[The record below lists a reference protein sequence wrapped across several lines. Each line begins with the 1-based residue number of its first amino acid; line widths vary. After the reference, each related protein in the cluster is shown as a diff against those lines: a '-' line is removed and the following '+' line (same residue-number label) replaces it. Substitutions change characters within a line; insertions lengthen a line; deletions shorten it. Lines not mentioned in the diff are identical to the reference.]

1 MAKTVLMIHGYGCAS
16 SCWGPVAE
24 RLTAEGY
31 RVETP
36 TIRAD
41 QRKVA
46 APGAGLAGLSLAD
59 YVADMSALAA
69 SLAKQD
75 GEAPIVFGHSM
86 GGLIAQKLAEAG
98 LVSGAVLFSPASPAD
113 ARGKPKLSP
122 VFAFL
127 NAVLMSKP
135 ETRTVKQWKTGF
147 KWGVMN
153 AVPASRHDALYAKMV
168 HDSGRVLADLAWPDK
183 DPNKT
188 AHVDVDK
195 VTVPVLVVA
204 GALDRT
210 TPVDDLRLVG
220 QKYSAVGGDY
230 VEYPNNAHWLIDEP
244 GTDVILGD
252 VIGWLKNKALTPA
265 PAKAAAVEKAPAP
278 KAAVKAAPA
287 PAPKAKAAPA
297 PAKRAPV
304 AEAAPVKAAKPAPAP
319 KAAKPAAPPKAAAPK
334 AAPVKAAPKAAV
346 AKATPAKA
354 AAKPAPAAKVVAAK
368 PAAKPAAKAAAK
380 PKAPAKAAPVA
391 APAKV
396 TAPAAK
402 APAKP
407 KAAAPKPAPAAKP
420 AAAKAVTPKA
430 PAKAPVTKAP
440 AAKAAAPAKATPK
453 AAAKPAAVAKPTAT
467 TKPAKSSPKPK

>member
-31 RVETP
+31 RVEAP

-69 SLAKQD
+69 ALAKQD

-147 KWGVMN
+147 KLCVMN
-153 AVPASRHDALYAKMV
+153 AVPASRHDALYARMV
-168 HDSGRVLADLAWPDK
+168 YDSGRVLANLAWPDK

-195 VTVPVLVVA
+195 VTVPILVVA

-210 TPVDDLRLVG
+210 TPVDDMRLVG

-252 VIGWLKNKALTPA
+252 VIGWLKTKALTPA
-265 PAKAAAVEKAPAP
+265 PAKAAAAETAP
-278 KAAVKAAPA
+278 
-287 PAPKAKAAPA
+287 AKAAPA
-297 PAKRAPV
+297 PVKPAKV
-304 AEAAPVKAAKPAPAP
+304 AEV
-319 KAAKPAAPPKAAAPK
+319 AAPPKAAKPK
-334 AAPVKAAPKAAV
+334 AAPATAAPKAAAEKPAPATKAV
-346 AKATPAKA
+346 KPAAAAKATPAKA
-354 AAKPAPAAKVVAAK
+354 APKPAPAAKLVEAK
-368 PAAKPAAKAAAK
+368 PAVKAAAK
-380 PKAPAKAAPVA
+380 AKAPAKAAPVA

-396 TAPAAK
+396 AAPAAK

-407 KAAAPKPAPAAKP
+407 KAAAPKPAPAAKVT
-420 AAAKAVTPKA
+420 AAKAAAPKA
-430 PAKAPVTKAP
+430 PAKAAVTKAP
-440 AAKAAAPAKATPK
+440 PAKAAAPAKVAPK
-453 AAAKPAAVAKPTAT
+453 AAAKPAAT

>member
-16 SCWGPVAE
+16 SCWGPIAE

-31 RVETP
+31 RVEAP
-36 TIRAD
+36 SIRAD

-98 LVSGAVLFSPASPAD
+98 LVAGAVLFSPASPAD

-147 KWGVMN
+147 KLCVMN
-153 AVPASRHDALYAKMV
+153 AVPASRHDSLYAKMV

-195 VTVPVLVVA
+195 VTVPILVVA

-252 VIGWLKNKALTPA
+252 VIGWLKNKALTAA
-265 PAKAAAVEKAPAP
+265 PAKVAPAEKAQ
-278 KAAVKAAPA
+278 VKAAT
-287 PAPKAKAAPA
+287 A
-297 PAKRAPV
+297 PAKPAAV
-304 AEAAPVKAAKPAPAP
+304 AEAAPVKAAAPAPVP
-319 KAAKPAAPPKAAAPK
+319 KAAKPAVATKAATPK
-334 AAPVKAAPKAAV
+334 AAPVKAAPKAAAAKPV
-346 AKATPAKA
+346 AAPKTVKPAAKAAPAKA
-354 AAKPAPAAKVVAAK
+354 APKATTTTTAKAVE
-368 PAAKPAAKAAAK
+368 AKPAAKAAAK
-380 PKAPAKAAPVA
+380 PKAPVKTAPVA

-396 TAPAAK
+396 
-402 APAKP
+402 
-407 KAAAPKPAPAAKP
+407 AAPKPAPAAK
-420 AAAKAVTPKA
+420 ATTPKA
-430 PAKAPVTKAP
+430 AAKAPVTEAP
-440 AAKAAAPAKATPK
+440 PAKAAAPAKAAPAKAAPK
-453 AAAKPAAVAKPTAT
+453 AAAKPAVAAKPAAT

>member
-98 LVSGAVLFSPASPAD
+98 LVAGAVLFSPASPAD

-147 KWGVMN
+147 KLCVMN
-153 AVPASRHDALYAKMV
+153 AVPASRHDSLYAKMV

-195 VTVPVLVVA
+195 VAVPILVVA

-252 VIGWLKNKALTPA
+252 VIGWLKNKALTAA
-265 PAKAAAVEKAPAP
+265 PAKAAPAEKAPA
-278 KAAVKAAPA
+278 AKAAPA

-297 PAKRAPV
+297 PAKPAKV

-319 KAAKPAAPPKAAAPK
+319 KAAKPAVAPKATATK
-334 AAPVKAAPKAAV
+334 AAPVKAAPKAAAAKPAPAPKAVKPAAV

-354 AAKPAPAAKVVAAK
+354 APKPTPAAKVVEAK
-368 PAAKPAAKAAAK
+368 PAVKAAAK

-391 APAKV
+391 APAK
-396 TAPAAK
+396 P
-402 APAKP
+402 PAKP
-407 KAAAPKPAPAAKP
+407 KAAAPKPAPVAKP

-440 AAKAAAPAKATPK
+440 VAKAAAPAKAAPK
-453 AAAKPAAVAKPTAT
+453 AAAKPAVAAKPAAT

>member
-31 RVETP
+31 RVEAP

-147 KWGVMN
+147 KLCVMN
-153 AVPASRHDALYAKMV
+153 AVPASRHDTLYARMV
-168 HDSGRVLADLAWPDK
+168 YDSGRVLANLAWPDK

-195 VTVPVLVVA
+195 VTVPILVVA

-210 TPVDDLRLVG
+210 TPVEDMRLVG

-252 VIGWLKNKALTPA
+252 VIGWLKTKALTA
-265 PAKAAAVEKAPAP
+265 TPAKAAAAETAP
-278 KAAVKAAPA
+278 
-287 PAPKAKAAPA
+287 AKAAPA
-297 PAKRAPV
+297 PVKSATV
-304 AEAAPVKAAKPAPAP
+304 TEVAAPAKAAPKTAAAKPAPAP
-319 KAAKPAAPPKAAAPK
+319 KAVKPVAA
-334 AAPVKAAPKAAV
+334 
-346 AKATPAKA
+346 AKATPAK
-354 AAKPAPAAKVVAAK
+354 
-368 PAAKPAAKAAAK
+368 
-380 PKAPAKAAPVA
+380 
-391 APAKV
+391 
-396 TAPAAK
+396 
-402 APAKP
+402 
-407 KAAAPKPAPAAKP
+407 AAPKPAPAAKVVEAKP
-420 AAAKAVTPKA
+420 AVKAAAKAKAPAKAAAPAAKAPPKPPAKAEAAAPKA
-430 PAKAPVTKAP
+430 PAKAAVTKAP
-440 AAKAAAPAKATPK
+440 AAKAAAPAKVAPK
-453 AAAKPAAVAKPTAT
+453 AAAKPAAAKPAAT
-467 TKPAKSSPKPK
+467 TMPAKSSPKPK

>member
-1 MAKTVLMIHGYGCAS
+1 MAKTVLMIHGYGCAG
-16 SCWGPVAE
+16 SCWGPAAE

-31 RVETP
+31 RVEAP

-69 SLAKQD
+69 ALAKQD

-147 KWGVMN
+147 KLCVMN
-153 AVPASRHDALYAKMV
+153 AVPASRHDTLYARMV
-168 HDSGRVLADLAWPDK
+168 YDSGRVLANLAWPDK

-195 VTVPVLVVA
+195 ITVPILVVA

-210 TPVDDLRLVG
+210 TPVDDMRLVG

-252 VIGWLKNKALTPA
+252 VIGWLKTKALTVA
-265 PAKAAAVEKAPAP
+265 PAKAAP
-278 KAAVKAAPA
+278 AAVKPVA
-287 PAPKAKAAPA
+287 
-297 PAKRAPV
+297 V
-304 AEAAPVKAAKPAPAP
+304 AEAPPVKAAAPTPAP
-319 KAAKPAAPPKAAAPK
+319 KAAKPAVAPKAAAPK
-334 AAPVKAAPKAAV
+334 AAPVKAAPKAAAV
-346 AKATPAKA
+346 AKATPVKA
-354 AAKPAPAAKVVAAK
+354 TAKPAPAAKVVEAK
-368 PAAKPAAKAAAK
+368 PAVKAAAK
-380 PKAPAKAAPVA
+380 AKAPAKAAPVA
-391 APAKV
+391 AP
-396 TAPAAK
+396 
-402 APAKP
+402 
-407 KAAAPKPAPAAKP
+407 KPAPAAKVT
-420 AAAKAVTPKA
+420 AAKAAAPKA
-430 PAKAPVTKAP
+430 PAKAAVTKAP
-440 AAKAAAPAKATPK
+440 PAKAAAPAKVAPK
-453 AAAKPAAVAKPTAT
+453 TAAKPAAT

>member
-16 SCWGPVAE
+16 SCWGPIAE

-31 RVETP
+31 RVEAP

-98 LVSGAVLFSPASPAD
+98 LVAGAVLFSPASPAD

-147 KWGVMN
+147 KLCVMN
-153 AVPASRHDALYAKMV
+153 AVPASRHDSLYAKMV

-195 VTVPVLVVA
+195 VTVPILVVA

-252 VIGWLKNKALTPA
+252 VIGWLKNKALTAAPAQAAPAEKAPSAKAPAQAATA
-265 PAKAAAVEKAPAP
+265 PAKPAT
-278 KAAVKAAPA
+278 
-287 PAPKAKAAPA
+287 
-297 PAKRAPV
+297 V
-304 AEAAPVKAAKPAPAP
+304 AEAAPVKAATPAPAP
-319 KAAKPAAPPKAAAPK
+319 KAAKPAVATKAATPK
-334 AAPVKAAPKAAV
+334 AAPVKPAAKAAPAKAAPKATTTTTTT
-346 AKATPAKA
+346 AKAVE
-354 AAKPAPAAKVVAAK
+354 AKPS
-368 PAAKPAAKAAAK
+368 AKAAAK
-380 PKAPAKAAPVA
+380 PKAPVKTAPVA

-396 TAPAAK
+396 
-402 APAKP
+402 
-407 KAAAPKPAPAAKP
+407 AAPKPAPAAK
-420 AAAKAVTPKA
+420 ATAPKA
-430 PAKAPVTKAP
+430 AAKAPVTKAP
-440 AAKAAAPAKATPK
+440 PAKAAAPAKAAPAKAAPK
-453 AAAKPAAVAKPTAT
+453 AAAKPSVAAKPAAT

>member
-16 SCWGPVAE
+16 SCWGPIAE

-31 RVETP
+31 RVEAP
-36 TIRAD
+36 SIRAD

-98 LVSGAVLFSPASPAD
+98 LVAGAVLFSPASPAD

-147 KWGVMN
+147 KLCVMN
-153 AVPASRHDALYAKMV
+153 AVPASRHDSLYAKMV

-195 VTVPVLVVA
+195 VTVPILVVA

-252 VIGWLKNKALTPA
+252 VIGWLKNKALTAA
-265 PAKAAAVEKAPAP
+265 PAKAAT
-278 KAAVKAAPA
+278 
-287 PAPKAKAAPA
+287 A
-297 PAKRAPV
+297 PAKPATV
-304 AEAAPVKAAKPAPAP
+304 AEAAPVKAAAPAPAP
-319 KAAKPAAPPKAAAPK
+319 KAAKPAVATKAATPK
-334 AAPVKAAPKAAV
+334 AAPVKAAPKAAAAKPV
-346 AKATPAKA
+346 AAPKTVKPAGKAAPAKA
-354 AAKPAPAAKVVAAK
+354 APKATATTTAKAVEAKPS
-368 PAAKPAAKAAAK
+368 AKAAAK
-380 PKAPAKAAPVA
+380 PKAPVKTAPVA

-396 TAPAAK
+396 
-402 APAKP
+402 
-407 KAAAPKPAPAAKP
+407 AAPKPAPAAK
-420 AAAKAVTPKA
+420 ATAPKA
-430 PAKAPVTKAP
+430 AAKAPVTKAP
-440 AAKAAAPAKATPK
+440 PAKAAAPAKAAPAKAAPK
-453 AAAKPAAVAKPTAT
+453 AAAKPAVAAKPAAT

>member
-16 SCWGPVAE
+16 SCWGPIAE

-31 RVETP
+31 RVEAP
-36 TIRAD
+36 SIRAD

-98 LVSGAVLFSPASPAD
+98 LVAGAVLFSPASPAD

-147 KWGVMN
+147 KLCVMN
-153 AVPASRHDALYAKMV
+153 AVPASRHDSLYAKMV

-195 VTVPVLVVA
+195 VTVPILVVA

-252 VIGWLKNKALTPA
+252 VIGWLKNKALTAA
-265 PAKAAAVEKAPAP
+265 PAKAAT
-278 KAAVKAAPA
+278 
-287 PAPKAKAAPA
+287 A
-297 PAKRAPV
+297 PAKPATV
-304 AEAAPVKAAKPAPAP
+304 AEAPPVKATPAPAP
-319 KAAKPAAPPKAAAPK
+319 KAAKPAVATKAATPK
-334 AAPVKAAPKAAV
+334 AAPVKAAPKAAAAKPV
-346 AKATPAKA
+346 AAPKTVKPAGKAAPAKA
-354 AAKPAPAAKVVAAK
+354 APKATATTTAKAVEAKPS
-368 PAAKPAAKAAAK
+368 AKAAAK
-380 PKAPAKAAPVA
+380 PKAPVKTAPVA

-396 TAPAAK
+396 
-402 APAKP
+402 
-407 KAAAPKPAPAAKP
+407 AAPKPAPAAK
-420 AAAKAVTPKA
+420 ATAPKA
-430 PAKAPVTKAP
+430 AAKAPVTKAP
-440 AAKAAAPAKATPK
+440 PAKAAAPAKAAPAKAAPK
-453 AAAKPAAVAKPTAT
+453 AAAKPAVAAKPAAT